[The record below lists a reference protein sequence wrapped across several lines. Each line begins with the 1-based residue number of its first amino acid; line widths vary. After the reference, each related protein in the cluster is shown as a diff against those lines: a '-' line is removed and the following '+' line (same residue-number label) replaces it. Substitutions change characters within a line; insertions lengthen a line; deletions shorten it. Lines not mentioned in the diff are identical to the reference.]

1 MRKILL
7 FLSTIF
13 LSMPLLAQNVGLNA
27 DGSAAD
33 ASAILDMK
41 ATDKGVLVPRMTAAQ
56 RTSIANP
63 ATGLLVYQTTAP
75 AGFYFYNGTAWAPIA
90 ASSGWNLTGN
100 AATPTDF
107 MGTTTNEPIRFHANG
122 TEHMRLAQRGALE
135 LGQNTFGN
143 IFIGQG
149 AGAVTDLTNGN
160 VQSQPSLFVGS
171 GAGQA
176 NLTGSANV
184 FLGDGVGLS
193 NDVGSNN
200 LFAGFRSG
208 QLNTSGTSN
217 VFLGYLAGNI
227 NTFGGAN
234 AFVGAGAGRL
244 NAGGSQNTF
253 VGNLAGSANSSG
265 IGNVYT
271 GHRAGA
277 NATGSFNVYVGSE
290 AGQATSAA
298 SNNLFAGFQAGS
310 NNTLGSANVFLG
322 YWSGRLNTTGG
333 SNLFAGNESGRFNSA
348 GENNVFLGNETG
360 RSNTSGNSN
369 LFAGYRAG
377 YFNVTGN
384 RNVFLGN
391 LAGLNA
397 TGTGNVFIGGEAGAN
412 ETGSD
417 RLYIDNTNTAQPLIW
432 GDFAANRLGINRPAT
447 ANALEVEGEASKTA
461 ASGWA
466 ANSDRR
472 IKTSVEPVQNALA
485 TLMRVR
491 PVRFRYTPAWRQ
503 KNPSIQDRFYY
514 NVIAQEYRE
523 VFPDDVKGSG
533 EYLASDPA
541 EILQVDT
548 YSAQI
553 VAIRAIQELAQK
565 VEALER
571 ENAQLKYQ
579 QAELQQV
586 KAKLGE
592 VDQLRAKLDEL
603 YLLLRASLTPS
614 PVNK

>member
-1 MRKILL
+1 MKKNLLLLSAL
-7 FLSTIF
+7 FLSLPIF
-13 LSMPLLAQNVGLNA
+13 AQNVGLNA
-27 DGSAAD
+27 DGSVPD

-56 RTSIANP
+56 RTAIASP
-63 ATGLLVYQTTAP
+63 AIGLLVYQTSVP
-75 AGFYFYNGTAWAPIA
+75 VGFYYYDGTAWAPIA

-100 AATPTDF
+100 AVNATDF
-107 MGTTTNEPIRFHANG
+107 MGTTTNEPIRFQANG
-122 TEHMRLAQRGALE
+122 TEHMRLVQYGALE

-149 AGAVTDLTNGN
+149 TGAATDLNDNN
-160 VQSQPSLFVGS
+160 VQSQANVFLGT

-193 NDVGSNN
+193 NLQGSNN

-208 QLNTSGTSN
+208 QLNSTGSQN

-227 NTFGGAN
+227 NTFGGNN
-234 AFVGAGAGRL
+234 AFVGASAGLL
-244 NAGGSQNTF
+244 NTFGSQNTF
-253 VGNLAGSANSSG
+253 VGGLAGATNTTGNSNMYAG
-265 IGNVYT
+265 F
-271 GHRAGA
+271 RAGA
-277 NATGSFNVYVGSE
+277 GASGSFNVLVGSE
-290 AGQATSAA
+290 AGQASGAGN
-298 SNNLFAGFQAGS
+298 NNLMAGFQAGS
-310 NNTLGSANVFLG
+310 NNTSGSANVFLG
-322 YWSGRLNTTGG
+322 YWAGRLNNTGG
-333 SNLFAGNESGRFNSA
+333 SNLFAGNESGRFNTV
-348 GENNVFLGNETG
+348 GENNTFVGNETG
-360 RSNTSGNSN
+360 RSNISGANN
-369 LFAGYRAG
+369 FFAGYRAG
-377 YFNVTGN
+377 YFNVAGN
-384 RNVFLGN
+384 RNLFLGN

-397 TGTGNVFIGGEAGAN
+397 TGSGNVFLGSEAGAN
-412 ETGSD
+412 ETGSNL
-417 RLYIDNTNTAQPLIW
+417 LYIDNTNTTQPLVW
-432 GDFAANRLGINRPAT
+432 GDFAANRLGINRVAT
-447 ANALEVEGEASKTA
+447 ANALEVEGEASKTT

-472 IKTSVEPVQNALA
+472 IKTQVEPVQNALA

-503 KNPSIQDRFYY
+503 RNPTIQDRFYY

-533 EYLASDPA
+533 EYLASDHT

-565 VEALER
+565 VEALAQ
-571 ENAQLKYQ
+571 ENAQLRRQ
-579 QAELQQV
+579 QAELQQL

-592 VDQLRAKLDEL
+592 MEQLKARIDEL
-603 YLLLRASLTPS
+603 YQLLPARA
-614 PVNK
+614 NK